1 MSIFPRPNAY
11 MWGCSHAHMENSIFG
26 YKSFIYLSND
36 PLVFAE
42 GKPIV
47 MEYPKDPLDGFIL
60 NFHIGIINTPPIIQG
75 KFPCRC

>member
-26 YKSFIYLSND
+26 YKSFIYLSNNQI
-36 PLVFAE
+36 AE

-47 MEYPKDPLDGFIL
+47 MEYPKDPLDGFII
-60 NFHIGIINTPPIIQG
+60 NYHAGIIDTPPIIRG
-75 KFPCRC
+75 NCRCPCRC